1 MIFGHPL
8 RYRQPIS
15 GRKHSQSHRR
25 VRLARSVAFVAL
37 SLHAVG
43 SRRQI
48 APRAILAR
56 FAAITPGYIP
66 SCAFVA
72 AFGASGFTAKNNTG
86 GHASAERDTGG
97 YSQLAA
103 VLRPGRE
110 RLFYRLAKASRQAA
124 LESLLARLSV
134 LTAVMRR
141 FRASWPILARL
152 RARANSFST
161 MERAR
166 KVRL

>member
-1 MIFGHPL
+1 M
-8 RYRQPIS
+8 
-15 GRKHSQSHRR
+15 
-25 VRLARSVAFVAL
+25 AFVAL

-66 SCAFVA
+66 SYAFVA

-110 RLFYRLAKASRQAA
+110 RLFYRLAKASRQDVLGSLRAC
-124 LESLLARLSV
+124 LSVLLARKH
-134 LTAVMRR
+134 R

-152 RARANSFST
+152 SLYQRQVSAWDWARGWRHVIVLAVTDREGACRLARRADRIA
-161 MERAR
+161 
-166 KVRL
+166 